1 MKNLRLLIVS
11 CFIVC
16 LSLSSASMAPA
27 QRKLVSKGDIRLAKA
42 HREEKGG
49 WVYAHLEGAPKQIG
63 FQYGYLLAKEIDD
76 ANQALRLF
84 LKNEAKQDWQFFR
97 EAAKRMF
104 WSKVDR
110 EYQEE
115 LEGMAEGLRAR
126 GFKYDAI
133 DLTAHNGWIDIAWY
147 YLPYLE
153 AHKKEAV
160 S

>member
-1 MKNLRLLIVS
+1 
-11 CFIVC
+11 
-16 LSLSSASMAPA
+16 
-27 QRKLVSKGDIRLAKA
+27 
-42 HREEKGG
+42 
-49 WVYAHLEGAPKQIG
+49 QIG

-160 S
+160 SKAPPYCSAFIATGSATSDGKIVMAHNSWVHYIIGERWNIILDIVPLKGNRMLMDAWPG